1 MYLYQLARFL
11 AHRLLGGV
19 SEPSTPVERRWHFD
33 REQRIWVEPHM
44 ERRAA

>member
-11 AHRLLGGV
+11 TYRLLGGV
-19 SEPSTPVERRWHFD
+19 SGPTEPAEPHWHFD
-33 REQRIWVEPHM
+33 REQRIWVELNR